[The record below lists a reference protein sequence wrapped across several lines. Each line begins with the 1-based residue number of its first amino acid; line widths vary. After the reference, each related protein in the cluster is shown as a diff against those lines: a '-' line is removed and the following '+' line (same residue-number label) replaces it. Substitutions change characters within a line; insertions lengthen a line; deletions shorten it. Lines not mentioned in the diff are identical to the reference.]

1 MWTPVHIGPSCFR
14 TLAGW
19 PLHSSWSPCLST
31 ASSRRLLSSL
41 LSLSLLGSPA
51 LGAEPS
57 KPTTKAP
64 DASQAEAARLVSA
77 FLGDTPLMSDL
88 QSLVDEVG
96 GRATGSPANLRS
108 VEWALARFREAGVE
122 ARKEPF
128 QMPGLWLERSASA
141 TVRGKGLDFS
151 PRIAAMPFSTATP
164 KGGLTAP
171 LLDAGKGTEKEL
183 KALGE
188 KVKGAFL
195 LVDTTELKNVD
206 DLFRE
211 YAEAAEIEQRAFAAG
226 VAGVVYVGS
235 RPNNLLYRHN
245 VSVGMRNTRPMMVME
260 RDGALRAQRLLRT
273 GKALTLTAELDLQLG
288 PAYESYNVIGEI
300 RGSTRPDEVV
310 VLGAHLDSWDLGT
323 GALDNGANVVAL
335 IDVARQ
341 MKRLGIKPARTLRFA
356 LWNGEE
362 QGMFGSQ
369 GYVKAHE
376 AELDKHVMASSF
388 DIGCG
393 RINGFFTGGR
403 PELPPLVDVAL
414 EPVKGLGPFTQL
426 DVPIVG
432 TDNFDFMLH
441 GVPNLVANQEPAL
454 YGPNYH
460 ARSDELDK
468 CDPQQLR
475 LNTAIAGALAYGF
488 AQMDAKL
495 PRQSRA
501 QVEELVRTTD
511 LGQQMKSF
519 NMLEDW
525 TSGKRGR
532 KANTSAGPA
541 TR

>member
-1 MWTPVHIGPSCFR
+1 M
-14 TLAGW
+14 
-19 PLHSSWSPCLST
+19 
-31 ASSRRLLSSL
+31 
-41 LSLSLLGSPA
+41 
-51 LGAEPS
+51 
-57 KPTTKAP
+57 
-64 DASQAEAARLVSA
+64 
-77 FLGDTPLMSDL
+77 
-88 QSLVDEVG
+88 
-96 GRATGSPANLRS
+96 
-108 VEWALARFREAGVE
+108 
-122 ARKEPF
+122 
-128 QMPGLWLERSASA
+128 
-141 TVRGKGLDFS
+141 
-151 PRIAAMPFSTATP
+151 
-164 KGGLTAP
+164 
-171 LLDAGKGTEKEL
+171 
-183 KALGE
+183 
-188 KVKGAFL
+188 
-195 LVDTTELKNVD
+195 DTTELKNVD

-273 GKALTLTAELDLQLG
+273 GKALTLTAELDLQIG

-362 QGMFGSQ
+362 QGMFGSE
-369 GYVKAHE
+369 GYVKAHA

-414 EPVKGLGPFTQL
+414 EPVKGLGPFTQV

-475 LNTAIAGALAYGF
+475 LNTAITGALAYGF
-488 AQMDAKL
+488 AQMEAKL

-519 NMLEDW
+519 GHYEDW

-532 KANTSAGPA
+532 KANASVGPA